1 MESPLRPPADQGFRL
16 IETMLW
22 TPEGGFQRGDVHRK
36 RLAFAARRLGIA
48 PVGVEAALAAFT
60 ADGPQRVRLTV
71 DAEGTPEITHAPYTP
86 LPEGTVWRLAVAE
99 TRLDADDP
107 WLGVKTTQRQLY
119 DRDRAAMPADVDELI
134 YLNGAGHVCEGTITN
149 VFADLGQGLVTP
161 PISDGLLPGVLRS
174 SLICAGKVRIQH
186 LTLDDLLNAR
196 AIYVGNSLRGLIT
209 SVLQGA

>member
-1 MESPLRPPADQGFRL
+1 MESPLRPPADPDFRL

-36 RLAFAARRLGIA
+36 RLAFAARQLGIA
-48 PVGVEAALAAFT
+48 PVGVDAALEVFS

-71 DAEGTPEITHAPYTP
+71 DAGGRAEITHASFAP
-86 LPEGTVWRLAVAE
+86 LPEGTLWRLAVAE
-99 TRLDADDP
+99 TRLQADDP
-107 WLGVKTTQRQLY
+107 WLGVKTTERALY
-119 DRDRAAMPADVDELI
+119 DRDRAAMAAGIDELI
-134 YLNGAGHVCEGTITN
+134 YLNEAGHVCEGTITN

-174 SLICAGKVRIQH
+174 GLICAGKVRIQH

-196 AIYVGNSLRGLIT
+196 ALYVGNSLRGLIT
-209 SVLQGA
+209 AVLQGQ

>member
-1 MESPLRPPADQGFRL
+1 
-16 IETMLW
+16 
-22 TPEGGFQRGDVHRK
+22 
-36 RLAFAARRLGIA
+36 
-48 PVGVEAALAAFT
+48 
-60 ADGPQRVRLTV
+60 VRLTV

>member
-48 PVGVEAALAAFT
+48 PAGVEAALAAFT
-60 ADGPQRVRLTV
+60 ADGPRRVRLTV
-71 DAEGTPEITHAPYTP
+71 DADGMPEITHAPYTP

-119 DRDRAAMPADVDELI
+119 DRDRAAMPAGADELI